1 MITVSNYKCTTELE
15 AAVVDNLCAHHD
27 IICKNKATGA
37 DCPIRVLA
45 RELSKTK
52 RISCPDFI
60 RENPEPVMH
69 IVSNASQLRASRAL

>member
-15 AAVVDNLCAHHD
+15 AAVVDNLCMHHNAF
-27 IICKNKATGA
+27 CKNKATGA
-37 DCPIRVLA
+37 DCPIRVLV

-52 RISCPDFI
+52 HITCSDFI
-60 RENPEPVMH
+60 RENPEPAMH